1 MPRPLPRSLTVVVL
15 IGLTLAACTA
25 AGTPGPSGG
34 ATAGP
39 SGAVGD
45 PIAHPTGP
53 HDLVIRYEQTG
64 GFVAPNFLVT
74 RYPIVSVY
82 GDGTTITEGPVDAIY
97 PGPALP
103 NLQVTKLTE
112 AGIQKLLARARD
124 AGLLGPD
131 ATYNVTN
138 IADATTAEFT
148 VVAAGATHHVSAYAL
163 GMVSETGLDSKAV
176 AARAKLLAF
185 ANAIGDLH
193 KTVGPDAAAEVPY
206 DYDAIRI
213 YVMTGAPVPSDPS
226 LTREP
231 LAWPLAAPL
240 ATFGA
245 PGTGSM
251 TNARCG
257 VVSGTDLALLKPLF
271 PNATQITGWK
281 AAGKV
286 YTLFLLPLLPDQ
298 TACPTA

>member
-1 MPRPLPRSLTVVVL
+1 M
-15 IGLTLAACTA
+15 LAACTS
-25 AGTPGPSGG
+25 AGTPGPSGA
-34 ATAGP
+34 ATADP
-39 SGAVGD
+39 SAAAGN
-45 PIAHPTGP
+45 PIAHPSGP

-64 GFVAPNFLVT
+64 GFVGPNVLVT

-131 ATYNVTN
+131 ARYDVTN
-138 IADATTAEFT
+138 IADATTAEVT
-148 VVAAGATHHVSAYAL
+148 AL
-163 GMVSETGLDSKAV
+163 GMTSDPALDPAAV
-176 AARAKLLAF
+176 TARAKLLAF
-185 ANAIGDLH
+185 ATALGDLH
-193 KTVGPDAAAEVPY
+193 MTVGPDAAAAVPY
-206 DYDAIRI
+206 DYDGIRI
-213 YVMTGAPVPSDPS
+213 YVTAGAPDPSDPS

-231 LAWPLAAPL
+231 LAWPLSTPL

-257 VVSGTDLALLKPLF
+257 IVRGSDLGLLKPLF
-271 PNATQITGWK
+271 PTATQITGWK
-281 AAGKV
+281 SAGKV